1 MSTTRKNIWRLN
13 KDPAI
18 KAILLML
25 QYATGP
31 NSFLL
36 PDEQSLSDQAVRLV
50 APGNQNELSAYI
62 YTYAQR
68 AGRYGLDLEFP
79 YLIETAA
86 DDQTIRLNDL
96 TAEEVIE
103 NVIAHLEIPFTPSTA
118 PTG

>member
-1 MSTTRKNIWRLN
+1 MNTTTKNIWSLN

-25 QYATGP
+25 QHEIGP

-36 PDEQSLSDQAVRLV
+36 LDEQSLSDQAVRIV
-50 APGNQNELSAYI
+50 APDNQKELSAYI
-62 YTYAQR
+62 YNYAQR

-79 YLIETAA
+79 DLVETAV

-103 NVIAHLEIPFTPSTA
+103 KVAGHLEMQLNPSSMSRD
-118 PTG
+118 